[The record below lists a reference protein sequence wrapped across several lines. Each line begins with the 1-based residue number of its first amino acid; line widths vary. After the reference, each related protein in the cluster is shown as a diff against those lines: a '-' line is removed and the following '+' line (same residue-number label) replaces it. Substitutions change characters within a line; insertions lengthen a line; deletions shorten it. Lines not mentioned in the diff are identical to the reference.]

1 MLNICSNRTFYVG
14 EIYTVCHIL
23 EGGQRLDKL
32 HKELVE
38 LKCVESRCFCFFAFV
53 NFLILIKSEIWDFSN
68 SMLGDLTAG

>member
-14 EIYTVCHIL
+14 VIYIVCQFG
-23 EGGQRLDKL
+23 ERT
-32 HKELVE
+32 ELLE

-68 SMLGDLTAG
+68 SPLGDLTAR